1 MIAEKPSVALA
12 IASAL
17 GVNEKKRGSYE
28 GSGYIISWC
37 VGHLIELAMPESYN
51 PNYQRWAKSDLPIV
65 PQQWKYEVRASA
77 KEQYN
82 VLLKLLQ
89 RTEIDEVICATDAGR
104 EGELIFRLVYH
115 QSQCQKPF
123 KRLWISSL
131 EEETIRKGF
140 SELKD
145 GKEYDNLYYAALCRA
160 QADWLVGI
168 NATRLFSV
176 LYGHTLNVGRVVT
189 PTLSMIV
196 EKQEEVARFVPQ
208 PFYTVEIETNN
219 GMLVRSDRYH
229 RKCEA
234 EEVAERCRGNELIVS
249 SCVSIGHAERAPNL
263 YDLTTLQKE
272 ANAFFG
278 FTAQQTLD
286 AAQMLYEKKLIT
298 YPRTDSRFVT
308 DDMETLI
315 EPLVQSVL
323 NVVPELQN
331 MEVSITAKQVVD
343 SSKVSDHHAILPTN
357 VVTEVDFANLS
368 KAETE
373 LLQLIIM
380 HTLCSVGDAHLY
392 DTTEAIM
399 TCNNTSF
406 SAKGKTI
413 VRSGWRDILTAFKNN
428 HGTRNTQD
436 DEDEDK
442 PIPEI
447 DRGEVLRCKNVVV
460 KEGKTKA
467 PKLYTE
473 ASLLSAMEKAGT
485 VKTGDRKGLGT
496 PATRAGIIE
505 KLISTGLVER
515 VKQAKREYL
524 KPTKKGISLIAV
536 MPQIIRSPDLT
547 AEWEY
552 RLKRI
557 EYGEVKPDVFMRDI
571 TRFVSEMVSSVERVN
586 NANDLFPS
594 GYESIGECPR
604 CGEAILDKSSGY
616 FCSNQQCRFGV
627 WKDNRYFVKK
637 NKILTA
643 DMMRAFLK
651 NGRLFCSDI
660 LSGKTGKRFSATI
673 VMDDDG
679 TKPPTFHM
687 EF

>member
-17 GVNEKKRGSYE
+17 GVNEKKRSSYE

-51 PNYQRWAKSDLPIV
+51 TSYQRWNKSDLPIV

-77 KEQYN
+77 KEQYS
-82 VLLKLLQ
+82 VLHKLLQ
-89 RTEIDEVICATDAGR
+89 RTDVDEVICATDAGR

-115 QSQCQKPF
+115 HSQCQKTV

-196 EKQEEVARFVPQ
+196 EKQEEVARFVSQ
-208 PFYTVEIETNN
+208 PFYTVEIETDN

-229 RKCEA
+229 RKSEA
-234 EEVAERCRGNELIVS
+234 EEVAERCKGNELIVS
-249 SCVSIGHAERAPNL
+249 SCVSIGHAEKAPNL

-315 EPLVQSVL
+315 EPLVQSVH

-399 TCNNTSF
+399 TCNDTSF

-413 VRSGWRDILTAFKNN
+413 VRSGWRDILTSFKNSL
-428 HGTRNTQD
+428 GKSNTQD
-436 DEDEDK
+436 DEDDNK

-447 DRGEVLRCKNVVV
+447 DRGEILHCKTVIV
-460 KEGKTKA
+460 KEGKTEA

-485 VKTGDRKGLGT
+485 IKTGDRKGLGT

-515 VKQAKREYL
+515 VKHAKREYL

-571 TRFVSEMVSSVERVN
+571 TRFVSEMVSSVERVS

-594 GYESIGECPR
+594 RYESIGECPR
-604 CGEAILDKSSGY
+604 CGEAVLDKSSGY

-627 WKDNRYFVKK
+627 WKDNRYFAKK
-637 NKILTA
+637 NKNLTA

-660 LSGKTGKRFSATI
+660 LSEKTGKRFSATI

>member
-89 RTEIDEVICATDAGR
+89 RTDVNEVICATDAGR
-104 EGELIFRLVYH
+104 EGELIFRLIYH
-115 QSQCQKPF
+115 QSHCQKPF

-399 TCNNTSF
+399 TCSDISF
-406 SAKGKTI
+406 TAKGKTI
-413 VRSGWRDILTAFKNN
+413 VRSGWRDILSSFKN
-428 HGTRNTQD
+428 GLGKRNTQD
-436 DEDEDK
+436 DEDDSK

-447 DRGEVLRCKNVVV
+447 DSGEVLRCKNVVV
-460 KEGKTKA
+460 KEGKTEA

-515 VKQAKREYL
+515 VKHAKREYL

-557 EYGEVKPDVFMRDI
+557 EYGEVKPDVFMQDI

-586 NANDLFPS
+586 NANELFPS
-594 GYESIGECPR
+594 RYESIGECPGVVR
-604 CGEAILDKSSGY
+604 PYWISPLGISVQISSVV
-616 FCSNQQCRFGV
+616 SV
-627 WKDNRYFVKK
+627 
-637 NKILTA
+637 
-643 DMMRAFLK
+643 
-651 NGRLFCSDI
+651 
-660 LSGKTGKRFSATI
+660 SGKTIAISPKRI
-673 VMDDDG
+673 
-679 TKPPTFHM
+679 KP
-687 EF
+687 